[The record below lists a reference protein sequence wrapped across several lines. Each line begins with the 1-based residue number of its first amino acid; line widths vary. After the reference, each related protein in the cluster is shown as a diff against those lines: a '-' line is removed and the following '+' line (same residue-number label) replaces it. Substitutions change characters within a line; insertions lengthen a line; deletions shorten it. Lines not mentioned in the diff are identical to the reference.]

1 MILLGKL
8 FYSNIFNFFLLFSV
22 SIFGIKVLLYQT
34 YTMFGT
40 FYIIVFRD
48 VKFKLWKIKC
58 HNMGDFKTIFYLCN
72 SLVSVQ
78 FSRSVVSDSLRSHE
92 SQHAR
97 PPCPSP
103 TPGVHSDS
111 RPSSK
116 WCHPAIW
123 SSVVPFPSAPNPSQH
138 QSLFQW
144 VNSSHEVAKV
154 LEFQL

>member
-8 FYSNIFNFFLLFSV
+8 LYSNIFNFFLLFSV

-34 YTMFGT
+34 YTIFGT
-40 FYIIVFRD
+40 FYITVFRD
-48 VKFKLWKIKC
+48 VKFKLWKRKC
-58 HNMGDFKTIFYLCN
+58 HNMGDFQTIFYLGN

-78 FSRSVVSDSLRSHE
+78 FSRSVVSDSLQSHE
-92 SQHAR
+92 SKHAR
-97 PPCPSP
+97 PPCLSP

-111 RPSSK
+111 CPSSQ
-116 WCHPAIW
+116 WCHPAI
-123 SSVVPFPSAPNPSQH
+123 SCCVVPFPPAPSPSHH

>member
-8 FYSNIFNFFLLFSV
+8 LYSNIFNFFLLFSV

-34 YTMFGT
+34 YTIFGT

-48 VKFKLWKIKC
+48 VKFKLWKRKC
-58 HNMGDFKTIFYLCN
+58 HNMGDFQTIFYLGN

-78 FSRSVVSDSLRSHE
+78 FSRSVVSDSLQSHE
-92 SQHAR
+92 SKHAR
-97 PPCPSP
+97 PPCLSP

-111 RPSSK
+111 CPSSQ
-116 WCHPAIW
+116 WCHPAI
-123 SSVVPFPSAPNPSQH
+123 SCCVVPFPPAPSPSHH

-144 VNSSHEVAKV
+144 VNSLHEVAKV